1 MKLTVT
7 LLISHFSFVARFWV
21 ERENGWY
28 SVANKTIE
36 MISVDLVT
44 NIRVLLTQRWR
55 YESMMQENGPTRA
68 KTSSERLVRLIS
80 VRGER
85 AEQGAF
91 ALWLLGI
98 ERSQQGFFFS
108 WKVLCSQALLPH
120 PLNQNEYTDC
130 TVCQEE
136 AVLHFMLPALSIF
149 AHCGEYSAAVGER
162 DWVPWWLAV
171 HPVQS
176 PSATSQQ
183 DLGNHR
189 GGHRTPPPPPRQFS
203 ASVFPI
209 SLTFFPG
216 SAQFV
221 FLFSMAIDD

>member
-1 MKLTVT
+1 MNQWCRRTAQPGPRPPLKGW
-7 LLISHFSFVARFWV
+7 SGWSQCVARGLSKVLLPFGFWAL
-21 ERENGWY
+21 
-28 SVANKTIE
+28 SVA
-36 MISVDLVT
+36 S
-44 NIRVLLTQRWR
+44 RVFFFH
-55 YESMMQENGPTRA
+55 EKFSA
-68 KTSSERLVRLIS
+68 VRLFY
-80 VRGER
+80 R
-85 AEQGAF
+85 
-91 ALWLLGI
+91 
-98 ERSQQGFFFS
+98 
-108 WKVLCSQALLPH
+108 H